1 MKTLSNFQEEL
12 KLTLRYNDKLNSKLW
27 DNEKIKPEVRS
38 NLLKIA
44 KRWAVF
50 SNIPGAA
57 IKDIIVV
64 GGNANYNYTK
74 YSDIDLHLVVN
85 KDKIADCPDL
95 IDDYL
100 RDKKQLWALSHD
112 IKIYGHDVEL
122 YAQDEADALPKDQG
136 VYSLTKNT
144 WLVKPVKK
152 EINVNDKTVIQ
163 KVKTFIDYINF
174 LITNK
179 ADDRDALD
187 KLKEKLR
194 KMRAVAIEK
203 GGEFAPENLV
213 FKELRNRGYLEKISK
228 QLKNIDDISLSLD

>member
-1 MKTLSNFQEEL
+1 MKTIDIFKEEI
-12 KLTLRYNDKLNSKLW
+12 KLTLRYNNKLNQKLW
-27 DNEKIKPEVRS
+27 DGENLKVEVRR

-44 KRWAVF
+44 KRWAIF
-50 SNIPGAA
+50 ANIPGAA
-57 IKDIIVV
+57 IEDIVVV

-74 YSDIDLHLVVN
+74 YSDVDLHLIVN
-85 KDKIADCPDL
+85 KDKIANCPDL

-122 YAQDEADALPKDQG
+122 YAQDVSETLPKDQG
-136 VYSLTKNT
+136 VFSLTKNS

-152 EINVNDKTVIQ
+152 EINLNDKTVKQ
-163 KVKTFIDYINF
+163 KVQNTIDYIDF

-179 ADDRDALD
+179 ADDRDAFD

-194 KMRAVAIEK
+194 KMRAAAIQK
-203 GGEFAPENLV
+203 GGEFAPENLA
-213 FKELRNRGYLEKISK
+213 FKELRNRGYLDKISK
-228 QLKNIDDISLSLD
+228 QLKNIDDVSLSLD